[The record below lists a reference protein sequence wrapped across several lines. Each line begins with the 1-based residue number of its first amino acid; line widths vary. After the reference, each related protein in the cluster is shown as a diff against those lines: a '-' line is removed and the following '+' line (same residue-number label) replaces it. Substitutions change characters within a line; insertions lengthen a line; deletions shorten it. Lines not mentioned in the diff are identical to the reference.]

1 MYGGARTSFFLLDET
16 ALPESYYF
24 FHRRRN
30 RSIMINVDRIVIL
43 FTRTHN
49 FLRGFRGRERIVYRR
64 GDRVQEHEEE
74 EEKKWHIIPVRT
86 TRTAELARDYGS
98 GVLLIIT
105 RFGWKGNFLVNDEK
119 AQSIRL
125 RRRVTVTRNIIIN
138 VYILH

>member
-24 FHRRRN
+24 FHRRRD

-43 FTRTHN
+43 FTRTHS
-49 FLRGFRGRERIVYRR
+49 FRAVFAEEDESFIVAVTAYRNTR
-64 GDRVQEHEEE
+64 KRRK
-74 EEKKWHIIPVRT
+74 KKWHIIPVRT

-98 GVLLIIT
+98 GVLIIIT
-105 RFGWKGNFLVNDEK
+105 RFGWKGNFLVNDK
-119 AQSIRL
+119 KPQSIRL